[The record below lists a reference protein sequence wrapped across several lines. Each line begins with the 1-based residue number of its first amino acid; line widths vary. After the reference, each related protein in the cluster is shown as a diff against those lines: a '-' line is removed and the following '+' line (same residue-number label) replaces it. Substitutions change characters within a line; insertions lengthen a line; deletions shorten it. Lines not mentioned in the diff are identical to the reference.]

1 MRPLR
6 LTRLLAR
13 QTSAPRTLRFHL
25 IAFAAILVLPL
36 FVIAALAV
44 SWFAQAE
51 LAANETRLQRMA
63 QDISASVDRDVISW
77 QTVLDTLA
85 TSELLREG
93 DLEGFHARAKAAL
106 RNRDVHVILAA
117 PDFQQLLNTRVPFG
131 APLPRVADA
140 TSMETVFRTGLPHVS
155 DVFVGKVSGEPV
167 VNIEIPVFDGDRVSQ
182 VLVITFS
189 PSRIGEII
197 AKEQLGTGWTVTV
210 SDRKGSILAQ
220 RSDGGVAD
228 EPPSI
233 GQSPTRSGI
242 INDVG
247 SDANDRV
254 EGYRWSSTTGWR
266 TSVRVSRSV
275 LDAPFWSSMTGLGLL
290 AMLAGLT
297 SIALATVLAR
307 RISLAM
313 SKLRLAASD
322 LAAGRA
328 IEAAHQPIAEANLV
342 VQAIRQAANIISD
355 RTQALET
362 SEEQSRKQVEEIK
375 LLMGE
380 LAHRNKNIM
389 AVLQAIARQILRRS
403 ETLQDFQESFD
414 ARIASL
420 VRSNDLL
427 FGAAGANG
435 RLRDLVVRQLAPFV
449 DTDAERVEICGEDV
463 MLRTDAVQSLGLAL
477 HELATNATKYG
488 ALSETQGK
496 VLVRW
501 ERIGE
506 TGLSLSWTEQGG
518 PPVAEPTRS
527 GFGQV
532 VIERLTAQN
541 LSGTVDYLFE
551 PTGVVWRL
559 RASNI
564 LISAPDAAAVRHP
577 APAIG

>member
-1 MRPLR
+1 LRP
-6 LTRLLAR
+6 TRLLAR

-63 QDISASVDRDVISW
+63 QDISASVDRDVIGW
-77 QTVLDTLA
+77 LTVLDTLA
-85 TSELLREG
+85 TSELLKAG

-106 RNRDVHVILAA
+106 RNRDVHVILVA
-117 PDFQQLLNTRVPFG
+117 PDYQQLLNTRVPFG
-131 APLPRVADA
+131 TPLPHVANAEGID
-140 TSMETVFRTGLPHVS
+140 SVFRTGLPNVS
-155 DVFVGKVSGEPV
+155 DVFIGRVSGEAV
-167 VNIEIPVFDGDRVSQ
+167 VNVELPVFTGDRVSQ

-197 AKEQLGTGWTVTV
+197 GKEQLGTGWTVTV
-210 SDRKGSILAQ
+210 SDRKGNILAQ
-220 RSDGGVAD
+220 QSDGSVSD

-233 GQSPTRSGI
+233 GQSPTSAGI
-242 INDVG
+242 IREADDD
-247 SDANDRV
+247 STEWV

-266 TSVRVSRSV
+266 TSVRVSRAV
-275 LDAPFWSSMTGLGLL
+275 LDAPFWNSMSGLGALALL
-290 AMLAGLT
+290 VGLA
-297 SIALATVLAR
+297 SIALASVLAR
-307 RISLAM
+307 RMSLAM

-328 IEAAHQPIAEANLV
+328 IEAARQPIAEANLV
-342 VQAIRQAANIISD
+342 VDAIRQAANIISD
-355 RTQALET
+355 RTQALEA

-380 LAHRNKNIM
+380 LAHRNKNVM

-435 RLRDLVVRQLAPFV
+435 RLRDLITRQLAPFV
-449 DTDAERVEICGEDV
+449 DPETERVDLCGEDV

-488 ALSETQGK
+488 ALSEKQGR
-496 VLVRW
+496 VRVSW

-506 TGLSLSWTEQGG
+506 TGLSLSWTERDG

-551 PTGVVWRL
+551 PSGVVWRL

-564 LISAPDAAAVRHP
+564 LIAAPEAAPVRHP
-577 APAIG
+577 AAVVP